1 MRWSLMK
8 NRFVHY
14 GAVLFIIA
22 AVSAGILAVVNNLTK
37 TVIENNEIAAVNLAR
52 KNVLSSADTFKPE
65 ESVKAEGLEFIPG
78 YNTAGELTGYVVSVA
93 QGGYAADINFVLGI
107 DKDGKIAGLDIIGS
121 QETPGLGAKVMDKA
135 WQAIWIGRDSSYT
148 FNKSTDAFAGATISP
163 TAVYTGMMRA
173 LTVYDKEVR
182 K

>member
-1 MRWSLMK
+1 MK
-8 NRFVHY
+8 NRYVHY
-14 GAVLFIIA
+14 GAVLLIIA
-22 AVSAGILAVVNNLTK
+22 AVSAGILAVVNEFTK
-37 TVIENNEIAAVNLAR
+37 TVIRDNEIAAVNLAR
-52 KNVLSSADTFKPE
+52 KNVLSSAETFKEE
-65 ESVKAEGLEFIPG
+65 ESVKADGLEFIPG
-78 YNTAGELTGYVVSVA
+78 FNAAGELTGYVVSVA

-107 DKDGKIAGLDIIGS
+107 EKDGKIAGLDIIGS
-121 QETPGLGAKVMDKA
+121 QETPGLGARIMEKP
-135 WQAIWIGRDSSYT
+135 WQAIWVGRDSSYV